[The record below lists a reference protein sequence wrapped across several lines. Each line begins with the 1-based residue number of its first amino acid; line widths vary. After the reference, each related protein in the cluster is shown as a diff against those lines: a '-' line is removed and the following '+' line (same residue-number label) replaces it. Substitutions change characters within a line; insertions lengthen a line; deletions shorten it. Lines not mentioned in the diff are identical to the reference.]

1 MIRVRHILYIG
12 IALLLSSCSD
22 EQEQWPLTVAQ
33 NQLIGRAVNFSASH
47 AELFATRTTYNA
59 DGSFN
64 EGDVMTIYRQYSED
78 NGHSFD
84 INTEAYRVYYY
95 VPRKAAG
102 TEIVLGNDWKPMA
115 GAKGSNRPNTTF
127 DQTDADSLTWEN
139 GKTVRFR
146 AWSRSNLS
154 NAINNKSKNTYYPDY
169 CVSDWVT
176 VSGPTEAV
184 SLTMKHQGC
193 RIAFTTK
200 AGNELIRAEICT
212 EVDDY
217 MRPDNS
223 TDYAHDESAA
233 EHGKTREQAQAELD
247 QVMAVYN
254 RMCIPARVDV
264 GTSLMK
270 TMTKTLYNSMD
281 DFSKLREKT
290 TADGIV
296 DFNTMS
302 PAEIAASV
310 QHPVFCSNN
319 GRLYMI
325 TIPYDMSTA
334 DTRGEALT
342 LPACTRFRIWLLDV
356 NGGDKGAYNEES
368 TYHIFSLADVMD
380 KQSGDDKQQLFPDG
394 MELAPGV
401 SYLFSVG
408 YYYDHY
414 TLTPADNFSWEQQ
427 DAEQNAGTDE
437 TVNITPT
444 GTYQWW
450 KDAIAAAIPTSI
462 QQSYNPAF
470 HINTKAEFLEFI
482 DLVNG
487 TAVNDYVR
495 TNPIVRMYDPTKTYD
510 KDHPAT
516 NEDYR
521 WYYASDVENGK
532 VKGGTDSL
540 THAFAE
546 SLGYIF
552 YQHYYPADAD
562 RGAYTL
568 EDYLQSPF
576 SFYDDD
582 LRRHFTVWLDADLD
596 LGDQK
601 LTPIGNS
608 TATPFRGVFD
618 GYDAAKRV
626 IHTIKNIY
634 MDPAV
639 GSYMFR
645 YCNEVAIRNLQI
657 ETVHD
662 FKLLNQATAI
672 NEQTGYGAY
681 IVGIDIKAPSPG
693 NPIATTLT
701 GSSYVVGC
709 TYEGNI
715 TLGSGQ
721 TNGAMVGTANNL
733 NMYANMMAA
742 SGLPAGTGALLGAYA
757 AGSQAFFAPQS
768 GQRLAWGRFM
778 ANYYDVTLSPGT
790 NAVGDRTDN
799 YRPQEYIRGRESWI
813 LKAKNDNMISGEV
826 PYDNIPTERMKLGY
840 YGLAPWKAM
849 NYALFEYNIVG
860 GLVSESH
867 NCKSHFYNGDTGY
880 THTYP
885 QRLFGEV
892 NSDADHTGYKG
903 NYESLNLLELLN

>member
-22 EQEQWPLTVAQ
+22 EQEQRPLTAAQ

-115 GAKGSNRPNTTF
+115 GAQGYDPARTPNLFT
-127 DQTDADSLTWEN
+127 QTDADSLTWEN

-154 NAINNKSKNTYYPDY
+154 NAINNASKNTYYPDY

-212 EVDDY
+212 EVEDY

-233 EHGKTREQAQAELD
+233 EHGKTRDQAQAELD

-264 GTSLMK
+264 KTSLMK

-302 PAEIAASV
+302 PADIAANV

-380 KQSGDDKQQLFPDG
+380 KERGDDKQQLFPNG

-414 TLTPADNFSWEQQ
+414 TLTPADNFSWERQ

-437 TVNITPT
+437 TTTATAT

-450 KDAIAAAIPTSI
+450 KDAIAAAIPKSFE
-462 QQSYNPAF
+462 QRYNPAF
-470 HINTKAEFLEFI
+470 HIDTKEEFLEFI
-482 DLVNG
+482 NLVNG
-487 TAVNDYVR
+487 TTGAKASGLTRKSVVVGKDKSGNDS
-495 TNPIVRMYDPTKTYD
+495 T
-510 KDHPAT
+510 A
-516 NEDYR
+516 YR
-521 WYYASDVENGK
+521 WYRTDAVDAGTWTEADSVTHDV
-532 VKGGTDSL
+532 
-540 THAFAE
+540 AE
-546 SLGYIF
+546 REGYIF
-552 YQHYYPADAD
+552 YQRYIPADAD
-562 RGAYTL
+562 RAAYTL
-568 EDYLQSPF
+568 EDYLQGPY

-582 LRRHFTVWLDADLD
+582 LKRHFTVWLDADLD

-601 LTPIGNS
+601 LTPVGNT

-618 GYDAAKRV
+618 GYDAAKGV

-634 MDPAV
+634 MDPDE

-645 YCNEVAIRNLQI
+645 YCNEVALRNLQI

-681 IVGIDIKAPSPG
+681 IVGIDIKAPSSG
-693 NPIATTLT
+693 NPIAQTLT

-709 TYEGNI
+709 TYEGTI
-715 TLGSGQ
+715 TLGGGQ

-742 SGLPAGTGALLGAYA
+742 AGLPAGTGALLGAYA
-757 AGSQAFFAPQS
+757 PGSQAFFAPQS

-790 NAVGDRTDN
+790 NAIGSITDN

-813 LKAKNDNMISGEV
+813 LKAKNDNMLSGEV

-892 NSDADHTGYKG
+892 NSDDDHTGYKG